1 MWLGVT
7 LKFLKFRLFA
17 LIQLLGVIFLVNL
30 SGSITRSRLTR
41 SHVLLEL
48 VLTFNADNYRRWEKT

>member
-1 MWLGVT
+1 MRLGVT
-7 LKFLKFRLFA
+7 FKFLKFLALF
-17 LIQLLGVIFLVNL
+17 LIQILGVIFLISL
-30 SGSITRSRLTR
+30 SGSLSRSRLTR